1 MLELGELSYRRQ
13 TLLCLIHQLIF
24 MYAVAQKLHSSQFS
38 FTLSRHLSNL
48 VKLKRQLLSWTKGP
62 SPGKT
67 HQVFGFIIFKHMH
80 SAKHVSKE
88 PNKNVDVSSYL
99 C

>member
-1 MLELGELSYRRQ
+1 MQVPENCILLNFLR
-13 TLLCLIHQLIF
+13 TLC
-24 MYAVAQKLHSSQFS
+24 
-38 FTLSRHLSNL
+38 RHLNNL
-48 VKLKRQLLSWTKGP
+48 VKFKRQLLSYTKGL

-67 HQVFGFIIFKHMH
+67 HQGFGFIIFEHMH
-80 SAKHVSKE
+80 SVKHLLKE